1 MFEGYH
7 GNVGDENASK
17 QGHKLLRPIEAT
29 FFINLVNDNFFLL
42 MRGVVEN
49 MAEPQLIGIFRGF
62 EVHEFLLV
70 EQLGVDSTDIDLI
83 LDQPHLDLVLELS
96 LLFFCQVLEIF

>member
-17 QGHKLLRPIEAT
+17 QGHKLFRSIEAT
-29 FFINLVNDNFFLL
+29 LFINLVNDNLFLL

-49 MAEPQLIGIFRGF
+49 MAESQLIGIFRGF
-62 EVHEFLLV
+62 EIHEFLLI

-83 LDQPHLDLVLELS
+83 LNEPHLDLVLELG
-96 LLFFCQVLEIF
+96 LLFFCQVFEIF